1 VAAGIGAEVRPA
13 RPAHTRWNFTV
24 LGADIAFFSLGLA
37 ISSAYTIL
45 PLFVHHLTAN
55 NEAVALIPAMRALGT
70 YVPPLL
76 VAGLVERRRHVLP
89 FILKVTILERV
100 PYLVLAGASIWL
112 AASHPQALVAIFLLM
127 ILIASFGGGL
137 TYPGWLDML
146 ARAIP
151 SDWLGRFFGFWS
163 GLGGLVGIGG
173 AALAA
178 AIIANLPWPGSFALC
193 FLLTFISFIFSYVLL
208 GLGREPARTVRD
220 VPGDDAPASTRTSLR
235 QQAHDIV
242 ALVREDGGLRRL
254 IASNGLAGI
263 ATMAGALFAVAA
275 LKRGG
280 LSDAEVGVE
289 STVLFVASTAG
300 NFLWGTIGDRFGH
313 RTVLIYG
320 SACAALAAAL
330 AIVAHGFLAYAVVFL
345 LLGLNLSATML
356 AGFTFITE
364 FGPEERRPTYI
375 ALAAVAYAPWVIGA
389 PIVGGVIADTWGYLP
404 VFVISALT
412 GTLAALAYRLLVP
425 EPRRRANQVPAIES
439 R

>member
-1 VAAGIGAEVRPA
+1 
-13 RPAHTRWNFTV
+13 V

-37 ISSAYTIL
+37 ISSAYTIM

-55 NEAVALIPAMRALGT
+55 NEAVALIPALRALGT

-76 VAGLVERRRHVLP
+76 VAGLVERRRHVMP

-127 ILIASFGGGL
+127 IFLASLGGGL
-137 TYPGWLDML
+137 TYPGWLDL
-146 ARAIP
+146 IARAIP

-193 FLLTFISFIFSYVLL
+193 FLLTFISFIFSFVLL
-208 GLGREPARTVRD
+208 GLGREPARIVRD
-220 VPGDDAPASTRTSLR
+220 IRGEDGHDAPASVRASLR
-235 QQAHDIV
+235 QQAHDI
-242 ALVREDGGLRRL
+242 AAIVREDSGLRRL
-254 IASNGLAGI
+254 IGSNGLAGI

-300 NFLWGTIGDRFGH
+300 NFLWGAIGDRFGQ
-313 RTVLIYG
+313 RTVLIFG

-330 AIVAHGFLAYAVVFL
+330 AIAAHGFLAYAMVFL

-389 PIVGGVIADTWGYLP
+389 PIIGGVIADTWGYLP

-412 GTLAALAYRLLVP
+412 GALAALAYRFLVP
-425 EPRRRANQVPAIES
+425 VPRRRANQVPAIES